1 MIYSYYINLK
11 KYFFLIRYKRHLG
24 YHMKP
29 KIEIVDYKKLLKIRL
44 TDKLHLFLIGLT
56 VILLLFVSILAF
68 LPKKIFT
75 NKKKTTVKLNL
86 KEKKTFPKIYITKE
100 GDFLWQIAEN
110 NYGSGLNAYDIAK
123 ENKLID
129 PNNIPPG
136 TKLTLPLVTPK
147 MPTKGD
153 ITAISS
159 DKVTYKQDKYT
170 VQLGDSLSMIAYK
183 VYGDYNA
190 WPTIA
195 RVNNLP
201 NPEAI
206 EVGMVLIIPR

>member
-1 MIYSYYINLK
+1 
-11 KYFFLIRYKRHLG
+11 
-24 YHMKP
+24 MKP
-29 KIEIVDYKKLLKIRL
+29 KTEIIDYKKLVKIQLK
-44 TDKLHLFLIGLT
+44 DKLHFFLIGLT
-56 VILLLFVSILAF
+56 VILLVFVSVLAF
-68 LPKKIFT
+68 IPKTIFQSRKKNE
-75 NKKKTTVKLNL
+75 NKPIA
-86 KEKKTFPKIYITKE
+86 KEKKFFPKTYITKE

-110 NYGSGLNAYDIAK
+110 NYGSGLNAYDIAQA
-123 ENKLID
+123 NKLAD

-136 TKLTLPLVTPK
+136 TKLTLPAVTPK
-147 MPTKGD
+147 APTKGD
-153 ITAISS
+153 ITSISTGQ
-159 DKVTYKQDKYT
+159 VTYKQDKYT

-195 RVNNLP
+195 RVNNLA